1 VDERVVF
8 VPPTPRVEEYYR
20 IADVFVLPSIREG
33 MPIALLEAMASGL
46 PSIASR
52 LAGATDVV
60 IEDERSGLLVAP
72 GDATAFASAIARV
85 LGDRDL
91 AATLGTAARRR
102 VANDFSAERIAA
114 QWLDAYCDVTA
125 RAA

>member
-1 VDERVVF
+1 
-8 VPPTPRVEEYYR
+8 
-20 IADVFVLPSIREG
+20 
-33 MPIALLEAMASGL
+33 M

-52 LAGATDVV
+52 LPGATDAV
-60 IEDERSGLLVAP
+60 IEDEQSGLLVAP
-72 GDATAFASAIARV
+72 GDATAFAGALARV

-102 VANDFSAERIAA
+102 VADGFSAERIAA